1 MKRLLLAAGLL
12 GLSLVAQA
20 GRYELVIDEGQV
32 RFSDGVRPAL
42 TVNGQSPAPALRF
55 QEGEEVEIAVT
66 NKLDRMTALHWHGI
80 ILPYTQD
87 GVPGISFPGI
97 QPGETFT
104 YRFTLNQSGTYWYHA
119 HADFQ
124 EQEGIYGPLI
134 IEPKKR
140 EPYRYDREYTVLLF
154 DWQDEKPERTLA
166 NLKKQADYYNDQ
178 QPTLGDL
185 LRDAKRDGW
194 GAALKDRW
202 DWGNMRMA
210 KTDIADV
217 SGFRFLVNGRDN
229 EQNWTALFKPGE
241 RVRLRIINGSGMSYF
256 DLRIPGLAMTVV
268 QADGNDVQPVVVDQL
283 RIAVAETYDV
293 IVQPREDKAYTLFA
307 ESMDRRGYARATL
320 APRPGMQ
327 GEVPALREPRLLTMA
342 DMGMAHAGMDHG
354 GMDHSGM
361 AGMDHSQMAGMD
373 HSAMAGMDHG
383 QKAGMDHGAMNH
395 AAMAQANNPDYA
407 AGSGIAPEPLE
418 GGRVLVYGDLKAMRP
433 AAGYRAPDRT
443 IELQLTGNMERYF
456 WSFNG
461 VKYSEAEPIRLKYG
475 ERVRFRFVNQTMMN
489 HPMHLHGMWMQ
500 LDKGNG
506 QFNPL
511 KHVVNVAPGQTL
523 EVDVPVDAMGEWAFH
538 CHLIYHM
545 GSGMFRKIVV
555 EAADGSTQPFY
566 SEQPAAKES
575 EHAHH

>member
-1 MKRLLLAAGLL
+1 MRRLLFCALL
-12 GLSLVAQA
+12 GLSLGAQA
-20 GRYELVIDEGQV
+20 GRYELVIDEGEV
-32 RFSDGVRPAL
+32 RFSDGSRPAL
-42 TVNGQSPAPALRF
+42 TINGQSPAPELRF
-55 QEGEEVEIAVT
+55 KEGEEVEIAVT
-66 NKLDRMTALHWHGI
+66 NKLERMTALHWHGI

-97 QPGETFT
+97 APGETFT

-124 EQEGIYGPLI
+124 EQEGLYGPLI
-134 IEPKKR
+134 IEPKGR

-154 DWQDEKPERTLA
+154 DWQDENPERTLA

-178 QPTLGDL
+178 QQTVVDFF
-185 LRDAKRDGW
+185 RDVARDGL
-194 GAALKDRW
+194 GATVRDRW

-217 SGFRFLVNGRDN
+217 GGFRFLINGRDA

-256 DLRIPGLAMTVV
+256 DLRIPGLPLTVV

-283 RIAVAETYDV
+283 RLAVAETYDV
-293 IVQPREDKAYTLFA
+293 IVQPREDKAYALVA
-307 ESMDRRGYARATL
+307 ESMDRRGQALATL
-320 APRPGMQ
+320 APRTGMRA
-327 GEVPALREPRLLTMA
+327 EAPPLRAPRLLSMA
-342 DMGMAHAGMDHG
+342 DMGMSHDMAGIDHG
-354 GMDHSGM
+354 AM

-373 HSAMAGMDHG
+373 HSSMAGMDHS
-383 QKAGMDHGAMNH
+383 
-395 AAMAQANNPDYA
+395 AMAPAGNPDYA
-407 AGSGIAPEPLE
+407 AGSGIAPEPVE

-443 IELQLTGNMERYF
+443 IELKLTGNMERYF
-456 WSFNG
+456 WSFDG

-511 KHVVNVAPGQTL
+511 KHVVNVAPGQSL

-545 GSGMFRKIVV
+545 ASGMFRKIVV
-555 EAADGSTQPFY
+555 EQADGSAQPFY
-566 SEQPAAKES
+566 NEQPAAKES

>member
-1 MKRLLLAAGLL
+1 MRQLLLWALL
-12 GLSLVAQA
+12 GVSLSAQA
-20 GRYELVIDEGQV
+20 GRYELVIDEGEV
-32 RFSDGVRPAL
+32 RFSDGKRQAL
-42 TVNGQSPAPALRF
+42 TINGQSPAPELRF

-97 QPGETFT
+97 KPGETFT
-104 YRFTLNQSGTYWYHA
+104 YRFTVKQSGTYWYHA

-124 EQEGIYGPLI
+124 EQEGLYGPLI
-134 IEPKKR
+134 IEPKGR

-178 QPTLGDL
+178 QQTLGDFFG
-185 LRDAKRDGW
+185 DVARDGLSTT
-194 GAALKDRW
+194 LKDRW
-202 DWGNMRMA
+202 AWGSMRMA

-217 SGFRFLVNGRDN
+217 GGFRFLVNGRDA

-241 RVRLRIINGSGMSYF
+241 RVRLRIINGAGMSYF
-256 DLRIPGLAMTVV
+256 DLRIPGLPLTVV

-283 RIAVAETYDV
+283 RLAVAETYDV
-293 IVQPREDKAYTLFA
+293 IVQPKEDKAYALVA
-307 ESMDRRGYARATL
+307 ESMDRRGQALATL
-320 APRPGMQ
+320 APRDGMRA
-327 GEVPALREPRLLTMA
+327 EAPPLRAPRLLSMS
-342 DMGMAHAGMDHG
+342 DMGMSHDMAGMEHGAMAGMDH
-354 GMDHSGM
+354 SSM

-373 HSAMAGMDHG
+373 H
-383 QKAGMDHGAMNH
+383 
-395 AAMAQANNPDYA
+395 AAMTAQGNPDYA
-407 AGSGIAPEPLE
+407 AGSGVAPEPVD

-443 IELQLTGNMERYF
+443 IELKLTGNMERYF
-456 WSFNG
+456 WSFDG
-461 VKYSEAEPIRLKYG
+461 VKYSAAEPIRLKYG

-506 QFNPL
+506 RFNPL
-511 KHVVNVAPGQTL
+511 KHVVNVAPGQSL
-523 EVDVPVDAMGEWAFH
+523 EVDVPVEAMGEWAFH

-545 GSGMFRKIVV
+545 ASGMFRKIVV

-566 SEQPAAKES
+566 EPQPAAKES

>member
-1 MKRLLLAAGLL
+1 MRALIAIALL
-12 GLSLVAQA
+12 GLSLAAHA

-32 RFSDGVRPAL
+32 NFSDGSRAAL
-42 TVNGQSPAPALRF
+42 TINGQSPAPELRF
-55 QEGEEVEIAVT
+55 KEGETVEIAVT
-66 NKLDRMTALHWHGI
+66 NRLERMTALHWHGI

-87 GVPGISFPGI
+87 GVPGVSFPGI
-97 QPGETFT
+97 KPGETFT

-124 EQEGIYGPLI
+124 EQEGLYGPLI
-134 IEPKKR
+134 IEPKNR

-178 QPTLGDL
+178 QQTLGDFFSEVGRNGL
-185 LRDAKRDGW
+185 
-194 GAALKDRW
+194 AATVKDRW
-202 DWGNMRMA
+202 DWGSMRMM

-217 SGFRFLVNGRDN
+217 SGFRFLVNGRDT

-256 DLRIPGLAMTVV
+256 DLRIPGLPMTVV
-268 QADGNDVQPVVVDQL
+268 QADGNDVQPVVVDQVRL
-283 RIAVAETYDV
+283 AVAESYDV
-293 IVQPREDKAYTLFA
+293 IVQPKEDKAYTLFA
-307 ESMDRRGYARATL
+307 ESMDRRGYARGTL
-320 APRPGMQ
+320 APRVGMQ
-327 GEVPALREPRLLTMA
+327 AEVPALRAPRLLSMS
-342 DMGMAHAGMDHG
+342 DMGMAHAGHD
-354 GMDHSGM
+354 M
-361 AGMDHSQMAGMD
+361 AGMDHSEMAGMD
-373 HSAMAGMDHG
+373 QSAMSGMDHS
-383 QKAGMDHGAMNH
+383 QMAGMDHGAMNH
-395 AAMAQANNPDYA
+395 AAMSPKGNPDYA
-407 AGSGIAPEPLE
+407 PGSGIAPEPVD

-433 AAGYRAPDRT
+433 AVGYRPPDRT
-443 IELQLTGNMERYF
+443 IELKLTGNMERYF
-456 WSFNG
+456 WSFDG

-506 QFNPL
+506 RFNPL

-523 EVDVPVDAMGEWAFH
+523 EVDVPVDARGEWVFH

-545 GSGMFRKIVV
+545 ASGMFRKIVI
-555 EAADGSTQPFY
+555 EDETGNTQPFY
-566 SEQPAAKES
+566 REEKAKES
-575 EHAHH
+575 EHAQHH

>member
-1 MKRLLLAAGLL
+1 MRALIAIALL
-12 GLSLVAQA
+12 GLSLAAHA

-32 RFSDGVRPAL
+32 NFSDGSRAAL
-42 TVNGQSPAPALRF
+42 TINGQSPAPELRF
-55 QEGEEVEIAVT
+55 KEGETVEIAVT
-66 NKLDRMTALHWHGI
+66 NRLERMTALHWHGI

-87 GVPGISFPGI
+87 GVPGVSFPGI
-97 QPGETFT
+97 KPGETFT

-124 EQEGIYGPLI
+124 EQEGLYGPLI
-134 IEPKKR
+134 IESKNR

-178 QPTLGDL
+178 QQTLGDFFSEVGRNGL
-185 LRDAKRDGW
+185 
-194 GAALKDRW
+194 AATVKDRW
-202 DWGNMRMA
+202 DWGSMRMM

-217 SGFRFLVNGRDN
+217 SGFRFLVNGRDT

-256 DLRIPGLAMTVV
+256 DLRIPGLPMTVV
-268 QADGNDVQPVVVDQL
+268 QADGNDVQPVVVDQVRL
-283 RIAVAETYDV
+283 AVAESYDV
-293 IVQPREDKAYTLFA
+293 IVQPKEDKAYTLFA
-307 ESMDRRGYARATL
+307 ESMDRRGYARGTL
-320 APRPGMQ
+320 APRVGMQ
-327 GEVPALREPRLLTMA
+327 AEVPALRAPRLLSMS
-342 DMGMAHAGMDHG
+342 DMGMAHAGHD
-354 GMDHSGM
+354 M
-361 AGMDHSQMAGMD
+361 AGMDHSEMAGMD
-373 HSAMAGMDHG
+373 QSAMSGMDHS
-383 QKAGMDHGAMNH
+383 QMAGMDHGAMNH
-395 AAMAQANNPDYA
+395 AAMSPKGNPDYA
-407 AGSGIAPEPLE
+407 PGSGIAPEPVD

-433 AAGYRAPDRT
+433 AVGYRPPDRT
-443 IELQLTGNMERYF
+443 IELKLTGNMERYY
-456 WSFNG
+456 WSFDG

-506 QFNPL
+506 RFNPL

-523 EVDVPVDAMGEWAFH
+523 EVDVPVDARGEWVFH

-545 GSGMFRKIVV
+545 ASGMFRKIVI
-555 EAADGSTQPFY
+555 EDETGNTQPFY
-566 SEQPAAKES
+566 REEKAKES
-575 EHAHH
+575 EHAQHH

>member
-1 MKRLLLAAGLL
+1 MRSLLTTLLL
-12 GLSLVAQA
+12 GLSLTAHA
-20 GRYELVIDEGQV
+20 GRYELVIDEGRV
-32 RFSDGVRPAL
+32 NFSDGSREAL
-42 TVNGQSPAPALRF
+42 TINGQSPAPELRF
-55 QEGEEVEIAVT
+55 KEGETVEIAVT

-87 GVPGISFPGI
+87 GVPGVSFPGI
-97 QPGETFT
+97 KPGETFT

-124 EQEGIYGPLI
+124 EQEGLYGSLI
-134 IEPKKR
+134 IEPRNR

-178 QPTLGDL
+178 KQTLGDFFAEVGRNGL
-185 LRDAKRDGW
+185 
-194 GAALKDRW
+194 AATVKDRW
-202 DWGNMRMA
+202 DWGSMRMM

-217 SGFRFLVNGRDN
+217 SGFRFLVNGRDT

-256 DLRIPGLAMTVV
+256 DLRIPGLPMTVV

-293 IVQPREDKAYTLFA
+293 IVQPKEDKAYTLFA

-320 APRPGMQ
+320 APRNGMQ
-327 GEVPALREPRLLTMA
+327 AEVPALHAPRLLTMA
-342 DMGMAHAGMDHG
+342 DMGMAHAGHDMA
-354 GMDHSGM
+354 GMDHSDM

-373 HSAMAGMDHG
+373 HSAMSGMDHS
-383 QKAGMDHGAMNH
+383 QMAGMDHGAMNH
-395 AAMAQANNPDYA
+395 AAMSPKDNPDYA
-407 AGSGIAPEPLE
+407 PGSGIAPEPVD

-433 AAGYRAPDRT
+433 AAGYREPDRT
-443 IELQLTGNMERYF
+443 IELKLTGNMERYF
-456 WSFNG
+456 WSFDG

-475 ERVRFRFVNQTMMN
+475 ERVRFRFVNLTMMN

-506 QFNPL
+506 RFNPL

-523 EVDVPVDAMGEWAFH
+523 EVDVPVDARGEWVFH

-545 GSGMFRKIVV
+545 ASGMFRKIVIED
-555 EAADGSTQPFY
+555 EAGNTQPFY
-566 SEQPAAKES
+566 SEEKAQES
-575 EHAHH
+575 EHAQHH

>member
-1 MKRLLLAAGLL
+1 MRWLLLCALL
-12 GLSLVAQA
+12 GASLGAQA
-20 GRYELVIDEGQV
+20 GRYELVIDEGEV
-32 RFSDGVRPAL
+32 RFSDGSRPAL
-42 TVNGQSPAPALRF
+42 TINGQSPAPELRF
-55 QEGEEVEIAVT
+55 KEGETVEIAVT
-66 NKLDRMTALHWHGI
+66 NRLDRMTALHWHGI

-97 QPGETFT
+97 APGETFT

-124 EQEGIYGPLI
+124 EQEGLYGPLI
-134 IEPKKR
+134 IETKGR
-140 EPYRYDREYTVLLF
+140 EPYRYDREYSVLLF

-178 QPTLGDL
+178 RQTLGDFF
-185 LRDAKRDGW
+185 RDVARDGLS
-194 GAALKDRW
+194 ATVKDRW

-210 KTDIADV
+210 RTDIADV
-217 SGFRFLVNGRDN
+217 GGFRFLVNGHDA
-229 EQNWTALFKPGE
+229 EQNWTALFEPGE

-256 DLRIPGLAMTVV
+256 DLRIPGLPLTVV

-283 RIAVAETYDV
+283 RLAVAETYDV
-293 IVQPREDKAYTLFA
+293 IVQPTEERAYALVA
-307 ESMDRRGYARATL
+307 ESMDRRGQALATL
-320 APRPGMQ
+320 APRQGMRA
-327 GEVPALREPRLLTMA
+327 EAPPLRAPRLLSMA
-342 DMGMAHAGMDHG
+342 DMGAGHD
-354 GMDHSGM
+354 
-361 AGMDHSQMAGMD
+361 
-373 HSAMAGMDHG
+373 MAGMDHG
-383 QKAGMDHGAMNH
+383 SMNH
-395 AAMAQANNPDYA
+395 AQMAGVDHAAMGHAMPAEGNPDYA
-407 AGSGIAPEPLE
+407 AGSGIAPEPVD

-443 IELQLTGNMERYF
+443 IELKLTGNMERYF
-456 WSFNG
+456 WSFDG

-506 QFNPL
+506 RFNPL
-511 KHVVNVAPGQTL
+511 KHVVNVAPGQSL

-545 GSGMFRKIVV
+545 ASGMFRKIVV
-555 EAADGSTQPFY
+555 EQADGSAQPFY
-566 SEQPAAKES
+566 DEQPAAKES